1 MKIYT
6 YKNCDTCRKALK
18 WLDAQ
23 GMDYVQIAIRE
34 SPPTVEELQSML
46 AAYKGEIRKLFNTSG
61 RDYQALKLKDRLP
74 DMTLPEALKLLA
86 GNGNLIK
93 RPFLRSETTNLVGF
107 KEDEWSEKLNSKQ

>member
-23 GMDYVQIAIRE
+23 GMEYEQIAIRE

-46 AAYKGEIRKLFNTSG
+46 AAYEGEIRKLFNTSG
-61 RDYQALKLKDRLP
+61 RDYQALKLKDSLP
-74 DMTLPEALKLLA
+74 KMKLPEALNLLS

-93 RPFLRSETTNLVGF
+93 RPFLLAGTANLVGF
-107 KEDEWSEKLNSKQ
+107 KENEWSERLK

>member
-6 YKNCDTCRKALK
+6 YKNCDTCRKAMK

-23 GMDYVQIAIRE
+23 GMEYEQIAIRE
-34 SPPTVEELQSML
+34 SPPTVEELKSML

-61 RDYQALKLKDRLP
+61 RDYQALKLKDSLP
-74 DMTLPEALKLLA
+74 KMKLPEALKLLS

-93 RPFLRSETTNLVGF
+93 RPFLLAGTINLVGF
-107 KEDEWSEKLNSKQ
+107 KEEEWSEKL

>member
-23 GMDYVQIAIRE
+23 GIDYEQKAIRE
-34 SPPTVEELQSML
+34 SPPTVKELKSML
-46 AAYKGEIRKLFNTSG
+46 AAYQGEIRKLFNTSG
-61 RDYQALKLKDRLP
+61 RDYQAMKLKDKLP
-74 DMTLPEALKLLA
+74 KMTSPEALDLLA

-93 RPFLRSETTNLVGF
+93 RPFLLSEPVNLVGF
-107 KEDEWSEKLNSKQ
+107 NEKEWSEKL